1 MSPWSGDVL
10 ELTSRAVGA
19 NYVVSVATPH
29 GYERSRSSYPLV
41 VTLDAHWLFG
51 TVHDLALSLSM
62 GRVIPRVVVAGV
74 GWPTSDLA
82 EIARLRHRDSTPT
95 MAPFFDAGS
104 GTVQRDG
111 TGGAEPFR
119 TFVLDELLPELQ
131 SRYRLGAPTML
142 VGHSLTGLFA
152 VHTLLHRPESFDSYL
167 LASPSLWWDDVV
179 TLRVTEPEVAEARR
193 HLPARVYLSAGAEE
207 GGDRR
212 SAPFRMVP
220 NVEELGRR
228 LRRYEG
234 LDLQLEILAGETH
247 HSTIGQSVSR
257 GLRTLLSDGEDAP
270 VGA

>member
-10 ELTSRAVGA
+10 ELPSPAVGA
-19 NYVVSVATPH
+19 SYTVTVATPH
-29 GYERSRSSYPLV
+29 GYERSRASYPLI

-74 GWPTSDLA
+74 GWPTGDLA

-95 MAPFFDAGS
+95 VAPFFDAGS
-104 GTVQRDG
+104 GAVQQDG
-111 TGGAEPFR
+111 TGGAEAFR
-119 TFVLDELLPELQ
+119 TFLLDELLPELR
-131 SRYRLGAPTML
+131 SRYRLGPPTML
-142 VGHSLTGLFA
+142 VGHSLTGLFG

-179 TLRVTEPEVAEARR
+179 TLRVTEPAVAATRR
-193 HLPARVYLSAGAEE
+193 RLPARVYLSAGAEE
-207 GGDRR
+207 GGDPR

-228 LRRYEG
+228 LRGYAG

-247 HSTIGQSVSR
+247 HSTIGQSISR
-257 GLRTLLSDGEDAP
+257 GLRALLGDGEESSAR
-270 VGA
+270 A